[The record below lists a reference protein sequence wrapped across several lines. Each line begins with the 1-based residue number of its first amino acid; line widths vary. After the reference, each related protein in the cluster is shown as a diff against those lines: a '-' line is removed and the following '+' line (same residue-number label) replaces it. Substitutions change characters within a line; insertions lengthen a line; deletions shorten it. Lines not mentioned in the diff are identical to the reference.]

1 MEQWLS
7 TRETMQN
14 FDKTAFLSDQPE
26 PHLPFLS
33 RFIETQMFATLIDN
47 KIVSLWEEPDPYL
60 KVSVLNRNFIFEDNL
75 YLSIF
80 FFFYK
85 MFLVKYNH

>member
-60 KVSVLNRNFIFEDNL
+60 KVSTYILNIQF
-75 YLSIF
+75 S
-80 FFFYK
+80 K
-85 MFLVKYNH
+85 PKS

>member
-47 KIVSLWEEPDPYL
+47 KIVSLWEEPDLYL
-60 KVSVLNRNFIFEDNL
+60 KVSILICLTAN
-75 YLSIF
+75 
-80 FFFYK
+80 FYK
-85 MFLVKYNH
+85 

>member
-47 KIVSLWEEPDPYL
+47 KIVSLWEEPDHYL
-60 KVSVLNRNFIFEDNL
+60 KVGTFNY
-75 YLSIF
+75 YLIF
-80 FFFYK
+80 FFDCI
-85 MFLVKYNH
+85 KYIEKKKRKVNILSF

>member
-47 KIVSLWEEPDPYL
+47 KIVSLWEEADPYL
-60 KVSVLNRNFIFEDNL
+60 KVSICVFKI
-75 YLSIF
+75 IH
-80 FFFYK
+80 
-85 MFLVKYNH
+85 FLKI